1 MRFSSPPF
9 PSKNDSVLV
18 TSIYLILLFTHQAHA
33 WDSGTSI
40 PPEGGNRP
48 SVHQAGKGNQR
59 VKNKKTAIKA
69 ASQKTECEN
78 SSFWRC
84 RFLHLQWSLLFWPW
98 LAGGDG
104 PPKASHRNRPEP
116 AARVHYSQVGFGE
129 KMNTCKGSVH
139 SKNDFL
145 PTHMWK

>member
-84 RFLHLQWSLLFWPW
+84 RFLRLQWSLLFWPW